1 LRITNHKLKME
12 KYTATEWL
20 FNKLWDEPKDKFNW
34 FVLLKKAEKMEK
46 EQIEDAYQQGYNNAY
61 FNNPLSKEQYY
72 KDTFKN
78 KEI

>member
-1 LRITNHKLKME
+1 ME

>member
-1 LRITNHKLKME
+1 ME
-12 KYTATEWL
+12 KETATEWL
-20 FNKLWDEPKDKFNW
+20 FNQLWDEPKDKFNW

-72 KDTFKN
+72 QDTFK
-78 KEI
+78 KD

>member
-1 LRITNHKLKME
+1 ME
-12 KYTATEWL
+12 KQTVTEWL
-20 FNKLWDEPKDKFNW
+20 FDKLWDQPKDKFNW

-72 KDTFKN
+72 QETFK
-78 KEI
+78 KD

>member
-1 LRITNHKLKME
+1 ME
-12 KYTATEWL
+12 KETATEWL
-20 FNKLWDEPKDKFNW
+20 FNKLWDEPRDKFNW

-72 KDTFKN
+72 QDTFK
-78 KEI
+78 KD

>member
-1 LRITNHKLKME
+1 ME

-20 FNKLWDEPKDKFNW
+20 FNKLWDETKDKFNW

-72 KDTFKN
+72 NETFK
-78 KEI
+78 KD

>member
-1 LRITNHKLKME
+1 ME
-12 KYTATEWL
+12 KETATEWL

-46 EQIEDAYQQGYNNAY
+46 EQIIDAYIEASENPALILEDAEDYYN
-61 FNNPLSKEQYY
+61 E
-72 KDTFKN
+72 TFKN

>member
-1 LRITNHKLKME
+1 ME
-12 KYTATEWL
+12 KQTVTEWL
-20 FNKLWDEPKDKFNW
+20 FDKLWDQPRDKFNW

-72 KDTFKN
+72 QDTFKN

>member
-1 LRITNHKLKME
+1 ME
-12 KYTATEWL
+12 KETATEWL

-61 FNNPLSKEQYY
+61 FNNPLNKEQYY
-72 KDTFKN
+72 QDTFK
-78 KEI
+78 KD

>member
-1 LRITNHKLKME
+1 ME
-12 KYTATEWL
+12 KETATEWL

-72 KDTFKN
+72 NETFK
-78 KEI
+78 KD

>member
-1 LRITNHKLKME
+1 ME
-12 KYTATEWL
+12 KQTVTEWL
-20 FNKLWDEPKDKFNW
+20 FDKLWDQPKDKFNW

-72 KDTFKN
+72 NETFK
-78 KEI
+78 KD

>member
-1 LRITNHKLKME
+1 ME
-12 KYTATEWL
+12 KETATEWL

-72 KDTFKN
+72 QDTFKN

>member
-1 LRITNHKLKME
+1 ME
-12 KYTATEWL
+12 KQTVTEWL
-20 FNKLWDEPKDKFNW
+20 FDKLWDQPKDKFNW

-72 KDTFKN
+72 QDTFK
-78 KEI
+78 KD

>member
-1 LRITNHKLKME
+1 ME

-72 KDTFKN
+72 NETFKN

>member
-1 LRITNHKLKME
+1 ME

-72 KDTFKN
+72 QDTFK
-78 KEI
+78 KD

>member
-1 LRITNHKLKME
+1 ME
-12 KYTATEWL
+12 KETATEWL

-61 FNNPLSKEQYY
+61 FNNPLSKEEYY

>member
-1 LRITNHKLKME
+1 ME
-12 KYTATEWL
+12 KETAIEWL
-20 FNKLWDEPKDKFNW
+20 FNKLCDEPKDKFNW

-72 KDTFKN
+72 QETFK
-78 KEI
+78 KD